1 MKIDIKNNKKLT
13 SFLLAGAITLST
25 VTITGCI
32 PKTDETSNTK
42 QETPTPEV
50 VEYDIVD
57 SSDIK
62 EAFKTQVIDV
72 PGEDFKLI
80 IEYRLDPETKKEWHT
95 TADKKIY
102 TTVYT
107 EGLPNNT
114 KVYIDNIH
122 TDVKLISTYPEMNGI
137 TQDSIDDE
145 IHNSLMYGFP
155 ISDTTKYRAINIIE
169 GQTISFIS
177 SPAYGSDTTEKSIS
191 EERYTED
198 DYLKRGVYANKIS
211 SLYGLLIQKD
221 NEEPYGVDVS
231 SEVIVLVTN
240 TITQETITG
249 REKTYVYDRNGS
261 KTEINGN

>member
-42 QETPTPEV
+42 QEPPTPEV

-80 IEYRLDPETKKEWHT
+80 IEYRLDPETEKEWHT

-107 EGLPNNT
+107 EGLSNNT

-145 IHNSLMYGFP
+145 IHKFYENRYVRSAGSRQGYTGQEDCCKIWYSPYFHRRYFP
-155 ISDTTKYRAINIIE
+155 CKHQKRDGTWQKSKNI
-169 GQTISFIS
+169 
-177 SPAYGSDTTEKSIS
+177 YGSGAFS
-191 EERYTED
+191 
-198 DYLKRGVYANKIS
+198 
-211 SLYGLLIQKD
+211 
-221 NEEPYGVDVS
+221 
-231 SEVIVLVTN
+231 
-240 TITQETITG
+240 TG
-249 REKTYVYDRNGS
+249 RAYMRPCCRQDPAVRCRKWLCS
-261 KTEINGN
+261 